1 MSGDD
6 NLCIPQRPD
15 GSCPAFAS
23 MHIYEKVLTVTY
35 GMLTVL
41 GSLHVPLIGPMAL
54 CPAMGGTLGLV
65 GVVRA
70 IRGLLI
76 CANASSA
83 CFSLV
88 YLLVAFVS
96 VPMMVET
103 CLHLDDNRQECYHC
117 PATSRFSTCPA
128 HNTQDLGA
136 YCYLSNEGSGCM
148 ADDCHELAAGSDKRC
163 YCSHDYW
170 GQTWDQACSEEQ
182 QNYVMPGIV
191 PLAVLTTAI
200 FLIGTYAATKWGCC
214 DSDLYVRNMR
224 REEERHADDRTRA
237 APPGTVTVTV
247 PTPTRAPRRP
257 PQPAQPL
264 QAVAAPKPIVVVHGV
279 TVEDAIVAGAASPH
293 AVAGAAAAAGSAY
306 CSSCGGGLAT
316 GGEFCPRCGTRNSA
330 PAAAEGAAMTM
341 MASSS
346 SAVLEATPL
355 EAVPYTE
362 PTAAAAAPAVA
373 EAAHIDHSMSSFEAE
388 DGSGEPTQS
397 YDNPVV
403 GSTATAAV
411 TAAPAAPQPQA
422 ARRTTAIVMDAT
434 TDDVEDSV

>member
-1 MSGDD
+1 MSPALLVQFPSVLADSSHHH
-6 NLCIPQRPD
+6 
-15 GSCPAFAS
+15 GSLQ
-23 MHIYEKVLTVTY
+23 HVYEKVLTVTY

-136 YCYLSNEGSGCM
+136 YCYLSNEGSGQQSHSLLWVLQFFPPVPSVPTDHRRSWVFSGCM

-182 QNYVMPGIV
+182 QVQPPS
-191 PLAVLTTAI
+191 PLCSL
-200 FLIGTYAATKWGCC
+200 FIGGC
-214 DSDLYVRNMR
+214 
-224 REEERHADDRTRA
+224 HPRA
-237 APPGTVTVTV
+237 KTS
-247 PTPTRAPRRP
+247 
-257 PQPAQPL
+257 
-264 QAVAAPKPIVVVHGV
+264 AVAILCA
-279 TVEDAIVAGAASPH
+279 
-293 AVAGAAAAAGSAY
+293 
-306 CSSCGGGLAT
+306 
-316 GGEFCPRCGTRNSA
+316 RNR
-330 PAAAEGAAMTM
+330 
-341 MASSS
+341 
-346 SAVLEATPL
+346 
-355 EAVPYTE
+355 
-362 PTAAAAAPAVA
+362 
-373 EAAHIDHSMSSFEAE
+373 D
-388 DGSGEPTQS
+388 QS
-397 YDNPVV
+397 K
-403 GSTATAAV
+403 
-411 TAAPAAPQPQA
+411 
-422 ARRTTAIVMDAT
+422 RM
-434 TDDVEDSV
+434 